1 MAQDFIA
8 KVTAELDTAAAE
20 GKLNEFLNKE
30 RKVKIDVEVTQDS
43 AKKLTS
49 NIEKGIKSTRIDTS
63 SISKRLADS
72 FNISDK
78 GVIRKLQSQ
87 INSMISS
94 LGKTWNGKD
103 FDFRNAKGFYSGME
117 DIAQTI
123 TRNAK
128 VVQSATGVYDDFYN
142 YFKGKKIY
150 VSDDLKKA
158 LDGDTYKELLQNN
171 IGSIVRD
178 ASKGMSIDSL
188 WSEMGSLFPEHF
200 SAEITN
206 QADQLIHTFDLVR
219 KAREDMVKTLS
230 YSDLDSQQ
238 RLGLSDD
245 IYGQA
250 FSTAENLADKLKK
263 NILAA
268 TEAGKTTIDLDV
280 NVNGDKILSD
290 IRKAVQ
296 SAGNLAEEPLNI
308 DIKANEDQLVSGL
321 RSALGKL
328 SSGDEP
334 VKVDIQINKESLQSD
349 LNAALDGMDLPI
361 HFKVDADALVSDIR
375 AAVDSITD
383 IEIDL
388 RVNRDSIKSDISQAV
403 KSEDDTIHISQADT
417 SGLSQLQ
424 QIMSNVNAAGRQGQ
438 SVFQSFGGS
447 LKEAFSTFTMAN
459 LLEDAIYK
467 TIDTAKQGIDTV
479 KEFNDIKTSLAMAT
493 GEEKSYINDLME
505 SYNDLGQ
512 ELGSITS
519 DVAASAD
526 SWLRQ
531 GRTLNETNQLIRDS
545 MVLSKDTNISSEQ
558 SAEILTAT
566 LNGFQLAADQAG
578 HINDVLTSI
587 DLESASDAGGIGTA
601 LTRVASMA
609 NNAGVSLEKTA
620 AMIATI
626 KDVTQGSDESIGTA
640 LKSIFSRMNQIKA
653 GKFVDAETGE
663 PLNNVEKVLNKV
675 GISMRDVNG
684 QFKDSEVIMDEV
696 AGKWNTFDS
705 MTQKAIAT
713 AQAGAH
719 QYNNLIA
726 LYDNYDKVQ
735 RLTETAQ
742 NSEGTAEQKFTDNYL
757 TSLEAKTNA
766 LKASLESLATSVFS
780 EDMYAGF
787 LDGAKAVTDFVN
799 QTDLLQA
806 SLAGLGTVGAGFAFN
821 WIGDVLQGFSD
832 LGSAMDILKTGDMT
846 DDVFESLLNLT
857 DGLSESQTRLILSST
872 ALTDAQRAAILMNQ
886 GMSQAQAQATVA
898 SMGLASAQ
906 GTATAST
913 MSLSGALSG
922 LWATLM
928 ANPLILVAAGVTAA
942 VAAFSAFNNAAKEA
956 VSSAKESLGE
966 WDENNT
972 SIQEN
977 IDKITQLRT
986 ELASG
991 TLSEQEAAQ
1000 AKSELLSI
1008 QESLTE
1014 SYGNQVEGIDL
1025 LNGSLEQQIALLD
1038 QVSQKE
1044 AQRSLNENR
1053 EGIEKAQKE
1062 MEKDRYTFL
1071 GQFADDGSAQSKAI
1085 RKSIEKLQD
1094 TYGDEVFKLT
1104 EGMEGTASYKID
1116 FNADASTAKEALND
1130 FMSEMDRIQDQYG
1143 ESDVLSSMM
1152 NYASGGL
1159 KETNEILDEYQDL
1172 YEQAAEA
1179 ELVADEKLFKAGDK
1193 EQTAAKWLSDYAK
1206 AIEEYNNALSEGD
1219 DTKIADA
1226 AAQFGK
1232 IDSAINF
1239 MVQKNAGMSKY
1250 ADQISEVR
1258 EQLNDTAVAAHNFQK
1273 AVEGQDTS
1281 DFGKSVSESAEA
1293 LKELGMSDTDFKY
1306 AFETEGI
1313 QEGEDAVQNL
1323 VNAALECGVISD
1335 TSSEQVNGLI
1345 NMLAQLGV
1353 ISSTAAAGVETVSDA
1368 AEDLSENVSQSKD
1381 ILASITAA
1389 TSLLTSQSTGK
1400 SINIDDFNSEELA
1413 DYTSALEYNNGA
1425 LQLNADKVREL
1436 QEAKAEEAIQTNN
1449 NLKLEKQ
1456 SQYMDNIREIERYQ
1470 EELRNLTDAKG
1481 EHAQT
1486 IQDSIE
1492 SLLTEND
1499 SLVNQCAQLDLL
1511 SASLRE
1517 ATGAYQNWLDKQNAS
1532 ESGDMF
1538 DDALGAMQHIDEV
1551 TQDTDSEY
1559 YGRIGRES
1567 YKAAVEFIVPDT
1579 VDSQDAEAVQSYMDS
1594 IEHYFIHDEDGNR
1607 IGMDVAEFCQ
1617 NAVDQGLMT
1626 IDEASGQY
1634 QIAGQRT
1641 MEDFANGLNMSM
1653 PMVQAMFGEMEEFGG
1668 EFSWAD
1674 EAIHTLGDLGMAA
1687 GEAKARIEEIS
1698 GNEGLDIRIDVSD
1711 IDTTEGKISALDNTI
1726 SQMQNYKSTLEVDS
1740 SQVDDAN
1747 TIIQYCITQKQM
1759 LSKPVIMSVDTSQ
1772 VSGEIGNAISLLQ
1785 QFQTAQDNLEL
1796 QAAVGADISEAQAEV
1811 DGLVGQIQ
1819 SLSPEIHAQLG
1830 IDPASAATIDASIQ
1844 GITSEILVKAGV
1856 DSSAVDAYAAEEKK
1870 SDGTVT
1876 WSNETGAVDSYAA
1889 TMKSSNG
1896 MVVWSNDTSL
1906 VRTSF
1911 TATGTVNWTNTTPPS
1926 GTHGVNGTAH
1936 ANGTV
1941 HYPHLIGHANAKGNW
1956 GTKTGGMTLVGE
1968 LGREIVVDPNTGT
1981 WHTVGDNGAEFTNI
1995 PKGSIVFNHL
2005 QTEALL
2011 KRGFVAGRGKARVNG
2026 SAMVTGGISVS
2037 QVQIAS
2043 GHSSYNSTSSGN
2055 TAAQRANT
2063 AATQANTKATEEN
2076 AEAAEKSTSMLDW
2089 VQRRLTW
2096 FSDQVKAIGDAI
2108 NDFITPL
2115 QKTNL
2120 LAKQVDAVNA
2130 EMKANY
2136 AGART
2141 YYEKAQSL
2149 GLDIKTRKLVEE
2161 GKYNLEEIDTSTD
2174 EGKARYDLINEYQDY
2189 YDKYRDCIDAV
2200 RELRNEQVELF
2211 KQWADMPTETAE
2223 KKIEQL
2229 EQSFNGL
2236 TAIEARIS
2244 AADLG
2249 GSTQAALVKQLNA
2262 LKTATENDF
2271 ESARKNLVSAKEKEN
2286 AAAKTSNADQKT
2298 LQTATRQLKNGVTL
2312 TATEKARISA
2322 GQSIST
2328 KGLTGRKKSLVT
2340 RYNNVLKKAN
2350 ASQTN
2355 YKSVHQAANEARKTY
2370 TAAKTAMTEYQKQ
2383 YNTAMKYYNA
2393 GDSLSYQNYLVDA
2406 QLSNQKQQNDA
2417 YQQAYKQAM
2426 KNTQTATTKK
2436 TTAAN
2441 TLTSVKNRGK
2451 NYAQRYAKYL
2461 TATQRKQLANGQKVS
2476 LSGIKN
2482 KNLYNAFNKYNIDLQ
2497 NAINSYTAATQ
2508 QLTAAQESEAEA
2520 AANAAQSQAEY
2531 AQAQIEAEQK
2541 KLENISNYYDKRIE
2555 YQKALAEV
2563 QEQERELSEAHGNYT
2578 KSTDYDPQIKAAQE
2592 AQKLQQEAAKKMQEQ
2607 LDKSVKSGVIKKNS
2621 DEWLEMKTQI
2631 VEAENAAR
2639 DYNTQI
2645 ENLKQ
2650 EQIITQYEEMFD
2662 RAIEKAEHFID
2673 RLETINQLITKEMMF
2688 DYDTGYLTDF
2698 GALAITLNAQEL
2710 DSSLDNIASYVKK
2723 RQQIIDDYNKGK
2735 FGEEK
2740 YNELLSENDSSLQSA
2755 IQTADSYRQT
2765 IIQIITDQ
2773 AKAEQEALF
2782 KVIDARKEAL
2792 KKKKEYYDYDKQ
2804 LKNQT
2809 QEINLL
2815 QQQIAAL
2822 DGVTDAESRAQK
2834 ARLEAQ
2840 LKEQQDELDDTVR
2853 DHVYELQVD
2862 GLDELQ
2868 DQLSEDFDEWAYN
2881 LSASVEK
2888 MSEAISEAVKNVG
2901 GNTEDALNSI
2911 AKILGQFGITPDQIG
2926 ITASDL
2932 DTSNMKH
2939 YAKGTDKVTRKE
2951 VAMTNEEG
2959 RELIITK
2966 EGLITTLY
2974 PGDSVIN
2981 HDTSETLLKMAN
2993 MYARDGFTNN
3003 IKIPSPEVII
3013 KSQPNINIDYGGFTV
3028 QGDLT
3033 RDALPN
3039 LQTILKKS
3047 SEYTQNEMR
3056 KNMRR
3061 FG

>member
-1 MAQDFIA
+1 MRDGVWSLLPGGAH
-8 KVTAELDTAAAE
+8 
-20 GKLNEFLNKE
+20 
-30 RKVKIDVEVTQDS
+30 
-43 AKKLTS
+43 
-49 NIEKGIKSTRIDTS
+49 IET
-63 SISKRLADS
+63 
-72 FNISDK
+72 
-78 GVIRKLQSQ
+78 
-87 INSMISS
+87 
-94 LGKTWNGKD
+94 
-103 FDFRNAKGFYSGME
+103 
-117 DIAQTI
+117 
-123 TRNAK
+123 
-128 VVQSATGVYDDFYN
+128 
-142 YFKGKKIY
+142 
-150 VSDDLKKA
+150 LKK
-158 LDGDTYKELLQNN
+158 GD
-171 IGSIVRD
+171 II
-178 ASKGMSIDSL
+178 
-188 WSEMGSLFPEHF
+188 F
-200 SAEITN
+200 SA
-206 QADQLIHTFDLVR
+206 A
-219 KAREDMVKTLS
+219 
-230 YSDLDSQQ
+230 
-238 RLGLSDD
+238 
-245 IYGQA
+245 
-250 FSTAENLADKLKK
+250 
-263 NILAA
+263 
-268 TEAGKTTIDLDV
+268 
-280 NVNGDKILSD
+280 
-290 IRKAVQ
+290 
-296 SAGNLAEEPLNI
+296 
-308 DIKANEDQLVSGL
+308 
-321 RSALGKL
+321 
-328 SSGDEP
+328 
-334 VKVDIQINKESLQSD
+334 
-349 LNAALDGMDLPI
+349 
-361 HFKVDADALVSDIR
+361 
-375 AAVDSITD
+375 
-383 IEIDL
+383 
-388 RVNRDSIKSDISQAV
+388 
-403 KSEDDTIHISQADT
+403 
-417 SGLSQLQ
+417 
-424 QIMSNVNAAGRQGQ
+424 
-438 SVFQSFGGS
+438 
-447 LKEAFSTFTMAN
+447 
-459 LLEDAIYK
+459 
-467 TIDTAKQGIDTV
+467 
-479 KEFNDIKTSLAMAT
+479 
-493 GEEKSYINDLME
+493 
-505 SYNDLGQ
+505 
-512 ELGSITS
+512 
-519 DVAASAD
+519 
-526 SWLRQ
+526 
-531 GRTLNETNQLIRDS
+531 
-545 MVLSKDTNISSEQ
+545 
-558 SAEILTAT
+558 
-566 LNGFQLAADQAG
+566 
-578 HINDVLTSI
+578 
-587 DLESASDAGGIGTA
+587 
-601 LTRVASMA
+601 
-609 NNAGVSLEKTA
+609 
-620 AMIATI
+620 
-626 KDVTQGSDESIGTA
+626 
-640 LKSIFSRMNQIKA
+640 
-653 GKFVDAETGE
+653 
-663 PLNNVEKVLNKV
+663 
-675 GISMRDVNG
+675 
-684 QFKDSEVIMDEV
+684 
-696 AGKWNTFDS
+696 
-705 MTQKAIAT
+705 
-713 AQAGAH
+713 
-719 QYNNLIA
+719 
-726 LYDNYDKVQ
+726 
-735 RLTETAQ
+735 
-742 NSEGTAEQKFTDNYL
+742 
-757 TSLEAKTNA
+757 
-766 LKASLESLATSVFS
+766 
-780 EDMYAGF
+780 
-787 LDGAKAVTDFVN
+787 
-799 QTDLLQA
+799 
-806 SLAGLGTVGAGFAFN
+806 
-821 WIGDVLQGFSD
+821 
-832 LGSAMDILKTGDMT
+832 
-846 DDVFESLLNLT
+846 
-857 DGLSESQTRLILSST
+857 
-872 ALTDAQRAAILMNQ
+872 
-886 GMSQAQAQATVA
+886 
-898 SMGLASAQ
+898 
-906 GTATAST
+906 
-913 MSLSGALSG
+913 
-922 LWATLM
+922 
-928 ANPLILVAAGVTAA
+928 
-942 VAAFSAFNNAAKEA
+942 
-956 VSSAKESLGE
+956 
-966 WDENNT
+966 
-972 SIQEN
+972 
-977 IDKITQLRT
+977 
-986 ELASG
+986 
-991 TLSEQEAAQ
+991 
-1000 AKSELLSI
+1000 
-1008 QESLTE
+1008 
-1014 SYGNQVEGIDL
+1014 
-1025 LNGSLEQQIALLD
+1025 
-1038 QVSQKE
+1038 
-1044 AQRSLNENR
+1044 
-1053 EGIEKAQKE
+1053 
-1062 MEKDRYTFL
+1062 
-1071 GQFADDGSAQSKAI
+1071 
-1085 RKSIEKLQD
+1085 
-1094 TYGDEVFKLT
+1094 
-1104 EGMEGTASYKID
+1104 
-1116 FNADASTAKEALND
+1116 
-1130 FMSEMDRIQDQYG
+1130 
-1143 ESDVLSSMM
+1143 
-1152 NYASGGL
+1152 
-1159 KETNEILDEYQDL
+1159 
-1172 YEQAAEA
+1172 
-1179 ELVADEKLFKAGDK
+1179 
-1193 EQTAAKWLSDYAK
+1193 
-1206 AIEEYNNALSEGD
+1206 
-1219 DTKIADA
+1219 
-1226 AAQFGK
+1226 
-1232 IDSAINF
+1232 
-1239 MVQKNAGMSKY
+1239 
-1250 ADQISEVR
+1250 
-1258 EQLNDTAVAAHNFQK
+1258 
-1273 AVEGQDTS
+1273 
-1281 DFGKSVSESAEA
+1281 
-1293 LKELGMSDTDFKY
+1293 
-1306 AFETEGI
+1306 
-1313 QEGEDAVQNL
+1313 
-1323 VNAALECGVISD
+1323 
-1335 TSSEQVNGLI
+1335 
-1345 NMLAQLGV
+1345 
-1353 ISSTAAAGVETVSDA
+1353 
-1368 AEDLSENVSQSKD
+1368 
-1381 ILASITAA
+1381 
-1389 TSLLTSQSTGK
+1389 
-1400 SINIDDFNSEELA
+1400 
-1413 DYTSALEYNNGA
+1413 
-1425 LQLNADKVREL
+1425 
-1436 QEAKAEEAIQTNN
+1436 
-1449 NLKLEKQ
+1449 
-1456 SQYMDNIREIERYQ
+1456 
-1470 EELRNLTDAKG
+1470 
-1481 EHAQT
+1481 
-1486 IQDSIE
+1486 
-1492 SLLTEND
+1492 
-1499 SLVNQCAQLDLL
+1499 
-1511 SASLRE
+1511 
-1517 ATGAYQNWLDKQNAS
+1517 
-1532 ESGDMF
+1532 
-1538 DDALGAMQHIDEV
+1538 
-1551 TQDTDSEY
+1551 
-1559 YGRIGRES
+1559 
-1567 YKAAVEFIVPDT
+1567 
-1579 VDSQDAEAVQSYMDS
+1579 
-1594 IEHYFIHDEDGNR
+1594 
-1607 IGMDVAEFCQ
+1607 
-1617 NAVDQGLMT
+1617 
-1626 IDEASGQY
+1626 
-1634 QIAGQRT
+1634 
-1641 MEDFANGLNMSM
+1641 
-1653 PMVQAMFGEMEEFGG
+1653 
-1668 EFSWAD
+1668 
-1674 EAIHTLGDLGMAA
+1674 
-1687 GEAKARIEEIS
+1687 
-1698 GNEGLDIRIDVSD
+1698 
-1711 IDTTEGKISALDNTI
+1711 
-1726 SQMQNYKSTLEVDS
+1726 
-1740 SQVDDAN
+1740 
-1747 TIIQYCITQKQM
+1747 
-1759 LSKPVIMSVDTSQ
+1759 
-1772 VSGEIGNAISLLQ
+1772 
-1785 QFQTAQDNLEL
+1785 
-1796 QAAVGADISEAQAEV
+1796 
-1811 DGLVGQIQ
+1811 
-1819 SLSPEIHAQLG
+1819 
-1830 IDPASAATIDASIQ
+1830 
-1844 GITSEILVKAGV
+1844 
-1856 DSSAVDAYAAEEKK
+1856 
-1870 SDGTVT
+1870 
-1876 WSNETGAVDSYAA
+1876 
-1889 TMKSSNG
+1889 
-1896 MVVWSNDTSL
+1896 
-1906 VRTSF
+1906 
-1911 TATGTVNWTNTTPPS
+1911 
-1926 GTHGVNGTAH
+1926 
-1936 ANGTV
+1936 
-1941 HYPHLIGHANAKGNW
+1941 
-1956 GTKTGGMTLVGE
+1956 
-1968 LGREIVVDPNTGT
+1968 
-1981 WHTVGDNGAEFTNI
+1981 
-1995 PKGSIVFNHL
+1995 

-2011 KRGFVAGRGKARVNG
+2011 KYGKIAGHARAYAAGSLETSAPQSLYPAYAGGGFSGSFKFWNG
-2026 SAMVTGGISVS
+2026 GSSSSSSST
-2037 QVQIAS
+2037 AS
-2043 GHSSYNSTSSGN
+2043 NNN
-2055 TAAQRANT
+2055 TAAQSANT

-2149 GLDIKTRKLVEE
+2149 GLNIKTRKLVEE

-2271 ESARKNLVSAKEKEN
+2271 ESARKNLASAKEKEN

-2340 RYNNVLKKAN
+2340 RYNNALKKAN

-2436 TTAAN
+2436 TAAAN
-2441 TLTSVKNRGK
+2441 TLTGVKNRGK

-2508 QLTAAQESEAEA
+2508 QLTAAQESESEA

-2578 KSTDYDPQIKAAQE
+2578 KSTDYDSQIKAAQE

-2607 LDKSVKSGVIKKNS
+2607 LDKSVKSGVIKENS

-2710 DSSLDNIASYVKK
+2710 DSSLDNISSYVKK

-3003 IKIPSPEVII
+3003 IKTPSPEVIV